1 MQALI
6 LLVASQ
12 CCPTC
17 DSRKM
22 ELSGRGRRGKPQ
34 RRFIDLV
41 EEDRWVREG
50 HAMDRVRWR
59 KMVLYGDV

>member
-1 MQALI
+1 
-6 LLVASQ
+6 
-12 CCPTC
+12 
-17 DSRKM
+17 M

-41 EEDRWVREG
+41 EEDRGMREG
-50 HAMDRVRWR
+50 HAMDRVRCR